1 MNPRTKSQDIRDLS
15 QNDIRELV
23 AELGQPAFR
32 AKQLIEWVFEKNVCS
47 FDDMTNL
54 PKAFREQLKE
64 AFAFDTSTTTAFPS
78 RPSACPVVTNF
89 PSAFPPRQAVAWAVP
104 FALPVSTASSAL

>member
-54 PKAFREQLKE
+54 PKAFREQLKD
-64 AFAFDTSTTTAFPS
+64 AFAFDRGHYMRSAQICQWWISTTFAVSSVDFMMPPCYNPLS
-78 RPSACPVVTNF
+78 R
-89 PSAFPPRQAVAWAVP
+89 
-104 FALPVSTASSAL
+104 

>member
-15 QNDIRELV
+15 RKRYSRARGRTWPARLPRE
-23 AELGQPAFR
+23 A
-32 AKQLIEWVFEKNVCS
+32 LIEWVFEKNVCS

-64 AFAFDTSTTTAFPS
+64 AFAFDTPTELTKQVSKDGSRKYLLEYHDGVSVEDCWHAPS
-78 RPSACPVVTNF
+78 
-89 PSAFPPRQAVAWAVP
+89 
-104 FALPVSTASSAL
+104 

>member
-54 PKAFREQLKE
+54 SKVLRQKLQDACEYVSLEKVRVQISQIDGTRKYLFRLADGNVIESVLM
-64 AFAFDTSTTTAFPS
+64 
-78 RPSACPVVTNF
+78 RY
-89 PSAFPPRQAVAWAVP
+89 
-104 FALPVSTASSAL
+104 

>member
-1 MNPRTKSQDIRDLS
+1 
-15 QNDIRELV
+15 
-23 AELGQPAFR
+23 
-32 AKQLIEWVFEKNVCS
+32 
-47 FDDMTNL
+47 MTNL

-64 AFAFDTSTTTAFPS
+64 AFAFDTPTELTKQVSKDGS
-78 RPSACPVVTNF
+78 RKYLLEYHDGVSVETSF

>member
-1 MNPRTKSQDIRDLS
+1 M
-15 QNDIRELV
+15 

-64 AFAFDTSTTTAFPS
+64 AFAFDTPTELTKQVSKDGS
-78 RPSACPVVTNF
+78 RKYLLEYHDGISVETVGMPRRNKLSVCV
-89 PSAFPPRQAVAWAVP
+89 SPRQAAAWAAP

>member
-32 AKQLIEWVFEKNVCS
+32 AKHVCS

-64 AFAFDTSTTTAFPS
+64 AFAFDTPTELTKQVSKDGS
-78 RPSACPVVTNF
+78 RKYLLEYHDAVNF
-89 PSAFPPRQAVAWAVP
+89 E
-104 FALPVSTASSAL
+104 SSEGGIKVGLRF